1 MDHRHPANRD
11 DEVLPEPVATR
22 LIDRAIELDAAL
34 RTGAP
39 VAELR
44 AAAAEA
50 GISAAAFNAALAEL
64 RAAEEQRTHVA
75 TQRPRRFRWR
85 LVVATLLGLT
95 AFGSMV
101 VIPRTFVPVGDVA
114 AASLPVFERAF
125 LLQCLPPGEAAE
137 LIRPLLQLPVNTIV
151 HSPARAPRVLRV
163 RGTAEQLQRVQE
175 SLDKYEAAGSAA
187 CASRQSPTSR

>member
-22 LIDRAIELDAAL
+22 LIDRAIELDRAL

-50 GISAAAFNAALAEL
+50 GISAAAFEAALAEL
-64 RAAEEQRTHVA
+64 RAAEGQRIFTPTEQ
-75 TQRPRRFRWR
+75 PRRSRAR
-85 LVVATLLGLT
+85 PLVAVLLGLA
-95 AFGSMV
+95 AFASMAFFRA
-101 VIPRTFVPVGDVA
+101 ITPAGDAAATVPVV
-114 AASLPVFERAF
+114 EQAF
-125 LLQCLPPGEAAE
+125 LLRCLSPGEAAE
-137 LIRPLLQLPVNTIV
+137 LIRPLLQLPTNTIV

-163 RGTAEQLQRVQE
+163 GGTAEQLV
-175 SLDKYEAAGSAA
+175 SVKALLDKHESAGSAA
-187 CASRQSPTSR
+187 CATPPAPGVSR